1 LPIRKVSPLSS
12 SAYPFTAKG
21 ICKSEEAFKQ
31 WGLADGSQRRN
42 DSLNAAPGQA
52 IALWPL
58 ALYAAAVLGLV
69 ASMLI
74 LSWLLGQRHRGR
86 ETGEPYE
93 SGVAP
98 TGSARL
104 RLSASFYLIAMFFVI
119 FDLEAAF
126 IVAWAVAI
134 RELGWPGYIGVLAF
148 IGVLTA
154 ALLYEWRLG
163 ALDWESRSQRPR
175 AVHWRTQEICGD
187 GHLRRD
193 GAAEVAEKRS

>member
-1 LPIRKVSPLSS
+1 MRKVSPLIS
-12 SAYPFTAKG
+12 SAHSSTAKG
-21 ICKSEEAFKQ
+21 ICKSEEAFTQ
-31 WGLADGSQRRN
+31 WELADGSQRRN
-42 DSLNAAPGQA
+42 DSLNATPGQA

-74 LSWLLGQRHRGR
+74 LSWLLGQRHRDR
-86 ETGEPYE
+86 DTGEPYE
-93 SGVAP
+93 SGIAP

-126 IVAWAVAI
+126 IMAWAVAI
-134 RELGWPGYIGVLAF
+134 RELGWPGYIGVSVF

-154 ALLYEWRLG
+154 ALLYEWQLG
-163 ALDWESRSQRPR
+163 ALDWESRSQRPK
-175 AVHWRTQEICGD
+175 AVHGRAKT
-187 GHLRRD
+187 
-193 GAAEVAEKRS
+193 